1 MTIKKVLVAVTAT
14 VLAVASQAQGIM
26 GGHVTG
32 NVQADAQMSRAD
44 STIGAR
50 EVEERLLL
58 NTRADIL
65 YQNGG
70 FSAGLRFEM
79 YHNPLLGFDAE
90 WKGQGLAH
98 YFVAYNSERLSV
110 TVGHFYE
117 QFGSGLILRSYED
130 RYLGLDNAIFGLNV
144 ALRPWQGVTVKALA
158 GKQRHYWGLGDGL
171 VRGIDA
177 EVNLAEA
184 VRPLQGGKLRAIVG
198 AGFVSKYEADAMIL
212 ADQPGY
218 RLKLPLN
225 VGAGAVRAELGW
237 GGWSL
242 QAEYA
247 RKGQDPS
254 VVNDYTYREGEA
266 LTATLAYSQ
275 RGFSA
280 TLQAKRVENM
290 AFKSMRTIPG
300 QQLYIN
306 YLPAITK
313 NHTYAFLTMYP
324 YATNVMGEQGLQADV
339 MWKVKKDT
347 WLGGKYGMDIRLNSA
362 VVCGLDT
369 TRTGGAGT
377 DGYSVNRGLGPLL
390 FGEAS
395 VEVARKLS
403 KTVKLTLTYAYQAF
417 NPVVEGEL
425 PGLYHNN
432 IVVADATWRV
442 SKQHTLRF
450 EGEWMGSDSRRDA
463 SAGHTDPRLGD
474 WLMGLVEW
482 SIGSHW
488 FVSLSDQWAYNDGQG
503 NYYNISAG
511 YTHGATRLQ
520 LGYGKQRR
528 GMLCIGGVCREV
540 PASNGLT
547 LSLTTSF

>member
-1 MTIKKVLVAVTAT
+1 MTIKKVLVAVAATA
-14 VLAVASQAQGIM
+14 LAVASQAQGIM

-50 EVEERLLL
+50 EVEECLLL

-171 VRGIDA
+171 VRGVDA

-184 VRPLQGGKLRAIVG
+184 VRPLQGGKLRAIIG

-254 VVNDYTYREGEA
+254 VVNDSTYREGEA

-324 YATNVMGEQGLQADV
+324 YATNVMGEQGLQGDV

-377 DGYSVNRGLGPLL
+377 DGYSVNSGSGPLL

>member
-1 MTIKKVLVAVTAT
+1 MTIKKVLVAVAATA
-14 VLAVASQAQGIM
+14 LAVASQAQGIM

-50 EVEERLLL
+50 EVEECLLL

-171 VRGIDA
+171 VRGVDA

-184 VRPLQGGKLRAIVG
+184 VRPLQGGKLRAIIG

-324 YATNVMGEQGLQADV
+324 YATNVMGEQGLQGDV

-377 DGYSVNRGLGPLL
+377 DGYSVNSGSGPLL